1 MRPPSDLV
9 RAIPHRAPWLLVDRV
24 VAVDG
29 GVVRAEKRLT
39 HGDPLLDGDGT
50 LGEPFVVE
58 ALAQTAACLN
68 AAQLEG
74 EGGRPHQGMLVAASK
89 FSFEGPRARAGD
101 LLALEA
107 QRTASLGALH
117 RFTCEARVDGR
128 VIARG
133 DLSFA
138 VTVAE

>member
-1 MRPPSDLV
+1 MRAPDDLV
-9 RAIPHRAPWLLVDRV
+9 RAIPHRPPWLLVDRV
-24 VAVDG
+24 VAVEG
-29 GVVRAEKRLT
+29 AIVRAEKRLT
-39 HGDPLLDGDGT
+39 HGDRLLGGDGE
-50 LGEPFVVE
+50 LSEPFVVE

-68 AAQLEG
+68 AANDDG
-74 EGGRPHQGMLVAASK
+74 AAPHQGMLVAASR

-101 LLALEA
+101 LLTLEA

-133 DLSFA
+133 ELSFA
-138 VTVAE
+138 VTSG